1 MHSISSDD
9 LNEKNKSEAQE
20 NRLSTSTEDCC
31 ASKCSTIDGIKVDD
45 ASSRERQNI
54 SAMPDSVRGTGNST
68 NDLSTP
74 TIDRTSSIKRH
85 DLSNILLPAED
96 IFEKVHNAKT
106 TTQTRV
112 IKTQPK
118 KTPEIFYN
126 ATGTVERSTAA
137 EVNVA
142 NQFRW
147 FLSYRYFF
155 GSR

>member
-9 LNEKNKSEAQE
+9 FHEQSKPEAQE

-31 ASKCSTIDGIKVDD
+31 TSKCSTIDGIKVDM
-45 ASSRERQNI
+45 SSLRERQNI

-68 NDLSTP
+68 NELSTP
-74 TIDRTSSIKRH
+74 VINRTSSIKRH
-85 DLSNILLPAED
+85 DLSNILLPAD
-96 IFEKVHNAKT
+96 DNFEEVHNAKT
-106 TTQTRV
+106 TTLTRV

-118 KTPEIFYN
+118 KPPEISYN

-147 FLSYRYFF
+147 FLSYR
-155 GSR
+155 